1 MYDIRSKNL
10 PWLNKVID
18 SIENAEKVVNP
29 PQNPMTRKFK
39 ILFENVS
46 LKWLEVSLNI
56 IPAKKQP
63 IKFTRRVPTGN
74 VNKVGV
80 KNLDIE

>member
-39 ILFENVS
+39 ILFEKVS

-56 IPAKKQP
+56 IPAINTITP
-63 IKFTRRVPTGN
+63 FILSISNTTYNGRGYLWN
-74 VNKVGV
+74 
-80 KNLDIE
+80 

>member
-1 MYDIRSKNL
+1 MRSKNF
-10 PWLNKVID
+10 PWLKKVID

-29 PQNPMTRKFK
+29 PQKPITKKFK
-39 ILFENVS
+39 RLLENVS

-63 IKFTRRVPTGN
+63 IRFTRSVPIGN
-74 VNKVGV
+74 IIKVGV

>member
-29 PQNPMTRKFK
+29 PQNPMTSKFK

-56 IPAKKQP
+56 MPAIKQP
-63 IKFTRRVPTGN
+63 IKFTRRVPTGI